1 MRDDALCHH
10 MTHNDALR
18 LRFRR
23 TESGWQ
29 QAHADWDGAVA
40 FEHLDVS
47 ELEAAAQSAALT
59 QHADRLQASLDLA
72 AGPLLRAALFDL
84 GQDDLGQDL
93 EQEQRLLLISHH
105 LVIDGVSWRILLED
119 LHAAYLALE

>member
-40 FEHLDVS
+40 FEHIDLS
-47 ELEAAAQSAALT
+47 EHEAAAQPAALT

-84 GQDDLGQDL
+84 GQDL
-93 EQEQRLLLISHH
+93 EQEQQRLLLISHH
-105 LVIDGVSWRILLED
+105 LVIDGVSWRILLD
-119 LHAAYLALE
+119 